1 MIEPSVWRA
10 LGLTDEEYTRIEQI
24 LSREPTPTELAM
36 FSVEWSEHCGYPRS
50 RRLLSLLP
58 RKGKYPV
65 VVGGD
70 AGGIML
76 PGGLAVLFKVE
87 SHNHPSQVEPKQ
99 GAATGVGGILRD
111 IFTMGARPIALMNS
125 LRFGELK
132 EANARFLLAGV
143 VDGIQFY
150 GNCIGVPTVG
160 GEIEFEDC
168 YKGNCLVNVMCL
180 GVVEG
185 DKIMPSAAK
194 GPGNAVM
201 YVGNSTGRDGI
212 GGCSILASHE
222 FSAEDEKR
230 PTVQIG
236 DPFAEKC
243 LLEACLEAAATG
255 AIVAMKDMGAAGLTC
270 TTSEMAAAGEVGMD
284 VDLQLVPRREQGM
297 LPWELMMSESQERM
311 LLVVQR
317 GREDEA
323 AAIFRKWGL
332 NARVIGRITADPVLR
347 IRDGQELAAE
357 ISAAA
362 LAKAP
367 IYNPEQVRPAYLDEV
382 QGRSLSDLPVPA
394 DWNRALLDVVQ
405 SPNVA
410 SKRWVYE
417 QYDHMVQTNTTV
429 LPGADAA
436 VLRLRG
442 RREGLALKMDGH
454 GRYCYLDP
462 YVGAQIAVA
471 EAARNV
477 ACVGAQPAAITDGL
491 NFGNPDKPDRYWQF
505 ARCVEGVVEA
515 CRALELAV
523 VSGNVS
529 FYNEAPDAAIYPTP
543 IIGMVGVLPDV
554 EKRCD
559 PPFKRAGD
567 VVLLAGQTKPELG
580 GSEYLKVVHGLVAGR
595 PPSIDLEVERKVQE
609 FCLKV
614 IGAGLARSA
623 HDCSDGGL
631 GVALAECCVQ
641 GGLGARIR
649 LPEKEGLG
657 AAEWLFSESQS
668 RIVFSTAPHNLAAVM
683 SEAAKAGVP
692 ITQLGEAGGDRLT
705 ISLAG
710 AAGPAVD
717 LPVAGIEAAYEGGLK
732 CAMQ

>member
-10 LGLTDEEYTRIEQI
+10 LGLKDEEYHRIEQI

-70 AGGIML
+70 AGGIEL
-76 PGGLAVLFKVE
+76 PGGLMVVFKVE

-111 IFTMGARPIALMNS
+111 IFTMGARPIALLNS
-125 LRFGELK
+125 LRFGEIG
-132 EANARFLLAGV
+132 EANTRYLLAGV

-160 GEIEFEDC
+160 GEIAFEDC

-180 GVVEG
+180 GVVEK
-185 DKIMPSAAK
+185 DEIMPSAAK
-194 GPGNAVM
+194 GAGNAVI

-222 FSAEDEKR
+222 FGAEDEKR

-255 AIVAMKDMGAAGLTC
+255 AVVAMKDMGAAGLTC
-270 TTSEMAAAGEVGMD
+270 TTSEMAAAGGVGMD
-284 VDLQLVPRREQGM
+284 VDLQLVPRREAGM

-317 GREDEA
+317 GREDDVA
-323 AAIFRKWGL
+323 SIFRKWGL
-332 NARVIGRITADPVLR
+332 NACVIGRVTDDGVLR

-357 ISAAA
+357 IPAEAIA
-362 LAKAP
+362 QAP
-367 IYNPEQVRPAYLDEV
+367 LYDPEQARPEWLDELN
-382 QGRSLSDLPVPA
+382 GRALTGLPAPV
-394 DWNRALLDVVQ
+394 DWNKVVLDVVA
-405 SPNVA
+405 SANVA

-417 QYDHMVQTNTTV
+417 QYDHMVQTNTAV

-436 VLRLRG
+436 VLRLKG
-442 RREGLALKMDGH
+442 RSEGLALTMDGN

-462 YVGAQIAVA
+462 SVGAQIAVA

-505 ARCVEGVVEA
+505 ARCVEGVAEA
-515 CRALELAV
+515 CKALGLAV

-543 IIGMVGVLPDV
+543 IIGMVGVLEDV
-554 EKRCD
+554 EKRCSPD
-559 PPFKRAGD
+559 FKRAGD
-567 VVLLAGQTKPELG
+567 VVLLAGKTKPELG
-580 GSEYLKVVHGLVAGR
+580 GSEYLKVVHGVVAGR
-595 PPSIDLEVERKVQE
+595 PPAIDLEAEKRVQE
-609 FCLKV
+609 FCV
-614 IGAGLARSA
+614 RAIRAGLVRSA

-631 GVALAECCVQ
+631 AVALAECCIQ
-641 GGLGARIR
+641 GKIGAAIE
-649 LPEKEGLG
+649 LPGEEGLG

-668 RIVFSTAPHNLAAVM
+668 RILFSVPKQHLATVM
-683 SEAAKAGVP
+683 SEAGRAGVP
-692 ITQLGEAGGDRLT
+692 LVQVGEVCGERLAIRFAGRQDAR
-705 ISLAG
+705 
-710 AAGPAVD
+710 VD
-717 LPVAGIEAAYEGGLK
+717 LPVSDLAAAYEGSMK
-732 CAMQ
+732 CAME